1 MLSAFTGYTVFDN
14 WLWIADFAQVQPI
27 WSIGMWTCRRNRLQR
42 WEQMSASSREND
54 SRNEVKLSEI
64 SEQAE
69 IANCMASKENQ
80 CYLGSADK

>member
-1 MLSAFTGYTVFDN
+1 MLSAFTGYTVFYN

-27 WSIGMWTCRRNRLQR
+27 WSIGMWTCREEPAATLAANVRVV
-42 WEQMSASSREND
+42 SRND

-69 IANCMASKENQ
+69 IAK
-80 CYLGSADK
+80 LHG